1 MMTNRRDDGAEEGL
15 AGEIG
20 LVEQPPV
27 RDPFVNRKRILTI
40 RSTSRR
46 IWKIDFYIFLQ
57 AFFSDRFFQIQL
69 FWTGVSDNKD
79 NPIVGHV
86 IQGDLNSWGR
96 NKTFLKEQNIW
107 WIPSWDSPQLPLRAC
122 SLYSNLPPPPNMIES
137 RLVVNSS
144 SSLVFLTKA
153 TSGSLKVVRTHVGIF
168 VAVFTRSLIIF
179 FTIGRASA
187 IDLKIVYFLKD
198 NEGDFQV

>member
-1 MMTNRRDDGAEEGL
+1 MMTNRGDDGAEEDL
-15 AGEIG
+15 TGEIG
-20 LVEQPPV
+20 LVEHPPV

-46 IWKIDFYIFLQ
+46 KWKIDFYIFLQ
-57 AFFSDRFFQIQL
+57 AFFSDRFFQLQL

-122 SLYSNLPPPPNMIES
+122 SFQSLPPPWNLRES
-137 RLVVNSS
+137 TLVLSSS

-153 TSGSLKVVRTHVGIF
+153 TSGSLKDVRTHVGIF

-187 IDLKIVYFLKD
+187 IDLKIVYFLK
-198 NEGDFQV
+198 G

>member
-1 MMTNRRDDGAEEGL
+1 MVTNRGDDGAEEGL

-20 LVEQPPV
+20 LVEHPPV
-27 RDPFVNRKRILTI
+27 RDPFVNWKRILTI
-40 RSTSRR
+40 CSTSRR
-46 IWKIDFYIFLQ
+46 KWKIDFHIFLQ
-57 AFFSDRFFQIQL
+57 AFFSDRFFQLQL
-69 FWTGVSDNKD
+69 FWPGVSDNKD

-107 WIPSWDSPQLPLRAC
+107 WIPSRDSPQLPLRAC
-122 SLYSNLPPPPNMIES
+122 SLYSNLPPPPKLMES

-187 IDLKIVYFLKD
+187 IDLKIVYFLK
-198 NEGDFQV
+198 G